1 MKESLLIGN
10 MALDLE
16 DSEAEP
22 SSPVRIVSPTEETIT
37 DDYLQLDNVA
47 FEEDEEMQ
55 VSAENQRNIHAEN
68 DCNNSPQGSFR
79 GTMVNAADNVLDPR
93 ETSAYEDFMMHLD
106 QQLNKV
112 QEEVETFLRVSN
124 LLLESKESPEYSK
137 VQHATEIL
145 NGVHDLRER

>member
-22 SSPVRIVSPTEETIT
+22 SSPVRIVSPTEENTT
-37 DDYLQLDNVA
+37 DDYLHLDDVE

-55 VSAENQRNIHAEN
+55 VSAENRININAEN
-68 DCNNSPQGSFR
+68 DCNSLEDSFSEK
-79 GTMVNAADNVLDPR
+79 MLNAADNVLDPR
-93 ETSAYEDFMMHLD
+93 QTSAYEDFMMHLD
-106 QQLNKV
+106 QQLNKI
-112 QEEVETFLRVSN
+112 QEELETFLRVSN
-124 LLLESKESPEYSK
+124 LLLESKERPEYSK

-145 NGVHDLRER
+145 DGVHLLRER